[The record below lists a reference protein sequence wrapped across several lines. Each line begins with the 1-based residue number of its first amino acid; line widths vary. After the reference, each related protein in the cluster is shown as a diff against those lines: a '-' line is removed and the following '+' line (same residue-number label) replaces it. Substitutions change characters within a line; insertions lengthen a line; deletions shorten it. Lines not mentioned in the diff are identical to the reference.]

1 MHVLYANVFSEKF
14 WFYPLLHIIKRVLD
28 HLFKENLGVFQGAFQ
43 FIPREARRGAP
54 SEVSL

>member
-1 MHVLYANVFSEKF
+1 MINVLV
-14 WFYPLLHIIKRVLD
+14 VLRQVVG
-28 HLFKENLGVFQGAFQ
+28 LMQ